1 MNKKYILP
9 LTLIFILLSWSLALA
24 GLTKEQELGK
34 LLYFDRFLSAS
45 QNQSCASCH
54 DQGAGFAD
62 PLNLRLPVQFPT
74 SAGSDTALFGGRN
87 APPAGY
93 AMFSPPFVA
102 VNVDGIPEGGQFW
115 DGRAATL
122 KDQALGPFLNP
133 VEMAMANETAVIAA
147 LKAPANPNSVDYQTL
162 FLKTYKINLAAI
174 DTTQAIPPLP
184 PNDLGQNGQV
194 LIAYDKLAQAIG
206 EFEKSELFA
215 PFSSKFDAVMAG
227 AAQFTAAEQRG
238 WAMFN
243 RDPAD
248 PANAGLPSAGC
259 FLCHPAPLFTDF
271 TYDNLG
277 IPFNER
283 VGVLTGNTGPDL
295 GLGSV
300 LMNAEFD
307 GAFKV
312 SSLRNLELTQPF
324 GHNGYFRSI
333 FNIVHFYNTAGIKG
347 ACPTTP
353 EGSVYTDAQAIAGN
367 CWPVPEA
374 GIPNRAELGDLGLF
388 PPDENDLVAFLKT
401 LTDRIGAKSY
411 PPAGLPAVP

>member
-1 MNKKYILP
+1 MKMKHILP
-9 LTLIFILLSWSLALA
+9 LTLILILLSSSLALA

-34 LLYFDRFLSAS
+34 LLYFDRFLSLH

-102 VNVDGIPEGGQFW
+102 INADGIPEGGQFW

-147 LKAPANPNSVDYQTL
+147 LKAAENPNAADYQIL
-162 FLKTYKINLAAI
+162 FDKAYKIDLAALNTAPI
-174 DTTQAIPPLP
+174 AVPPGDP
-184 PNDLGQNGQV
+184 SQDAQV
-194 LIAYDKLAQAIG
+194 MNAYQKLAQAIG

-227 AAQFTAAEQRG
+227 AAQFTDAEQRG
-238 WAMFN
+238 WDMFN
-243 RDPAD
+243 RDPVD
-248 PANAGLPSAGC
+248 FVGTDIPAAGC

-283 VGVLTGNTGPDL
+283 VRELTGNADPDL
-295 GLGSV
+295 GLGGE
-300 LMNAEFD
+300 LGIAEFD

-312 SSLRNLELTQPF
+312 SSLRNLELTLPF

-333 FNIVHFYNTAGIKG
+333 LNIVHFYNTAGIKPL
-347 ACPTTP
+347 CPSNP
-353 EGSVYTDAQAIAGN
+353 DGSVYSDAQAIAGN
-367 CWPVPEA
+367 CWPAPEV
-374 GIPNRAELGDLGLF
+374 GEPNRAELGDLGLL
-388 PPDENDLVAFLKT
+388 PADEDDLVAFLKT
-401 LTDRIGAKSY
+401 LTDRIGSKSY